1 MGGYSLQQGQL
12 LSMPLKKITALLQ
25 QLMLKLSLG
34 GEVGLP
40 QDETVTGCADPHSC
54 GVSTGVAPRSL
65 QKTPFA
71 ANLPILGSYILSTP
85 SPSMSPSL
93 GVGVLAITGRVGHA
107 ITDSTA
113 LTGCRCLR

>member
-12 LSMPLKKITALLQ
+12 LSMPLKKIAALLQ

-40 QDETVTGCADPHSC
+40 QDETVTGCADPQSC
-54 GVSTGVAPRSL
+54 GVSTGVVTWSL
-65 QKTPFA
+65 QKIPFA

-85 SPSMSPSL
+85 SPLMSPEPWSGCHSYCSWGWAHHHRL
-93 GVGVLAITGRVGHA
+93 YCFGRV
-107 ITDSTA
+107 
-113 LTGCRCLR
+113 